1 MDVGNLKMIFTQN
14 GNDLQNHKEIIYA
27 FVSKDKRFF
36 SEYQKELMRNLPL
49 YPSLELLL
57 VDFAIILVENFDQLS
72 EQDKLEIFSLV
83 EKNIKSDNYVSAA
96 FLTEGCLK
104 QPNGLAFL
112 TGFIETIQNV
122 SNKEQY
128 KKIEKY
134 FGKETLS
141 LADELIEFW
150 GI

>member
-1 MDVGNLKMIFTQN
+1 MLAQKDIFAYEDVLYIF
-14 GNDLQNHKEIIYA
+14 I
-27 FVSKDKRFF
+27 SKDIRYF
-36 SEYQKELMRNLPL
+36 EIYQ
-49 YPSLELLL
+49 SELLNFIPDTPGL
-57 VDFAIILVENFDQLS
+57 LTLLEIFANVTVYIFDELS
-72 EQDKLEIFSLV
+72 EQDKLEIFDLV
-83 EKNIKSDNYVSAA
+83 EKNIKNDNYVG
-96 FLTEGCLK
+96 T
-104 QPNGLAFL
+104 AFL

-141 LADELIEFW
+141 LANELIEFW

>member
-1 MDVGNLKMIFTQN
+1 MIFVQN
-14 GNDLQNHKEIIYA
+14 SNDLQSHKEIIYT

-36 SEYQKELMRNLPL
+36 SQYQKELTRNLPL

-57 VDFAIILVENFDQLS
+57 VDFAVILVENFDQLS
-72 EQDKLEIFSLV
+72 EQDKLEIFDLV
-83 EKNIKSDNYVSAA
+83 ENNIMNNDYVGTT
-96 FLTEGCLK
+96 L
-104 QPNGLAFL
+104 L

-134 FGKETLS
+134 FGENTKNK
-141 LADELIEFW
+141 AKPC
-150 GI
+150 

>member
-1 MDVGNLKMIFTQN
+1 MLAQKDIFAYEDVLYIF
-14 GNDLQNHKEIIYA
+14 I
-27 FVSKDKRFF
+27 SKDIRYF
-36 SEYQKELMRNLPL
+36 EIYQ
-49 YPSLELLL
+49 SELLNFIPDTPGL
-57 VDFAIILVENFDQLS
+57 LTLLENFANVTVYIFDELS
-72 EQDKLEIFSLV
+72 EQDKLEIFDLV
-83 EKNIKSDNYVSAA
+83 EKNIMNDNYVGTA
-96 FLTEGCLK
+96 L
-104 QPNGLAFL
+104 L

>member
-1 MDVGNLKMIFTQN
+1 MLAQKDIFV
-14 GNDLQNHKEIIYA
+14 YA
-27 FVSKDKRFF
+27 DFLYIFISKDIRYF
-36 SEYQKELMRNLPL
+36 EIYQ
-49 YPSLELLL
+49 SELLNFIPDTPGL
-57 VDFAIILVENFDQLS
+57 LTLLENFANVTVYIFDELN

-83 EKNIKSDNYVSAA
+83 EKNIKSDDYVGA
-96 FLTEGCLK
+96 
-104 QPNGLAFL
+104 AFL

-128 KKIEKY
+128 KKIEEY

>member
-1 MDVGNLKMIFTQN
+1 MLAQKDIFVYEYF
-14 GNDLQNHKEIIYA
+14 LYIFI
-27 FVSKDKRFF
+27 SKDIRYF
-36 SEYQKELMRNLPL
+36 EIYQ
-49 YPSLELLL
+49 SELLNFIPDTPGL
-57 VDFAIILVENFDQLS
+57 LTLLENFANVTVHIFDELS
-72 EQDKLEIFSLV
+72 EQDKLEIFDLV
-83 EKNIKSDNYVSAA
+83 EKNIKNDNYVGTA
-96 FLTEGCLK
+96 L
-104 QPNGLAFL
+104 L

-141 LADELIEFW
+141 LADKLIEFW

>member
-1 MDVGNLKMIFTQN
+1 MLAQKDIFVYEDVLYIF
-14 GNDLQNHKEIIYA
+14 I
-27 FVSKDKRFF
+27 SKDIRYF
-36 SEYQKELMRNLPL
+36 EIYQ
-49 YPSLELLL
+49 SELLNFIPDTPGLL
-57 VDFAIILVENFDQLS
+57 VLLENFANVTVHIFDELS
-72 EQDKLEIFSLV
+72 EQDKLEIFDLV
-83 EKNIKSDNYVSAA
+83 EKNIKNDNYVGA
-96 FLTEGCLK
+96 
-104 QPNGLAFL
+104 AFL

>member
-1 MDVGNLKMIFTQN
+1 MVFSQN
-14 GNDLQNHKEIIYA
+14 DSDLQSHKEIIYA

-36 SEYQKELMRNLPL
+36 REYQKELTRNLPL

-57 VDFAIILVENFDQLS
+57 IDFAVILVENFDQLS
-72 EQDKLEIFSLV
+72 EQDKLEIFDLV
-83 EKNIKSDNYVSAA
+83 ENNIKSDNYVGA
-96 FLTEGCLK
+96 
-104 QPNGLAFL
+104 AFL
-112 TGFIETIQNV
+112 TGFIETIQNI

>member
-1 MDVGNLKMIFTQN
+1 MLAQKDIFVYE
-14 GNDLQNHKEIIYA
+14 DFLYIFI
-27 FVSKDKRFF
+27 SKDIRYF
-36 SEYQKELMRNLPL
+36 EIYQ
-49 YPSLELLL
+49 SELLNFIPDTPGL
-57 VDFAIILVENFDQLS
+57 LTLLEIFANVTVYIFDELS
-72 EQDKLEIFSLV
+72 EQDKLEIFDLV
-83 EKNIKSDNYVSAA
+83 EKNIMNDNYVGTA
-96 FLTEGCLK
+96 L
-104 QPNGLAFL
+104 L

>member
-1 MDVGNLKMIFTQN
+1 MFFSQN

-36 SEYQKELMRNLPL
+36 SEYQKELTRNLPL
-49 YPSLELLL
+49 YPSIELLL
-57 VDFAIILVENFDQLS
+57 VDFAVILVKNFDQLS

-83 EKNIKSDNYVSAA
+83 EKNVKNDNYVGTA
-96 FLTEGCLK
+96 L
-104 QPNGLAFL
+104 L

-134 FGKETLS
+134 FGENTKNK
-141 LADELIEFW
+141 AKPC
-150 GI
+150 

>member
-1 MDVGNLKMIFTQN
+1 MLAQKDIFAYE
-14 GNDLQNHKEIIYA
+14 DFLYIFI
-27 FVSKDKRFF
+27 SKDIRYF
-36 SEYQKELMRNLPL
+36 EIYQ
-49 YPSLELLL
+49 SELLNFIPDTPGL
-57 VDFAIILVENFDQLS
+57 LTLLDNFANVTIHIFDELS
-72 EQDKLEIFSLV
+72 ELDKLEIFDLV
-83 EKNIKSDNYVSAA
+83 EKNIKNDDYVGA
-96 FLTEGCLK
+96 
-104 QPNGLAFL
+104 AFL

>member
-1 MDVGNLKMIFTQN
+1 MIFTQN
-14 GNDLQNHKEIIYA
+14 GNDLQSHKEIIYA

-36 SEYQKELMRNLPL
+36 SEYQKELTRNLPL

-57 VDFAIILVENFDQLS
+57 IDFAVILVENFDELS

-83 EKNIKSDNYVSAA
+83 EKNIKSDNYVGTT
-96 FLTEGCLK
+96 L
-104 QPNGLAFL
+104 L
-112 TGFIETIQNV
+112 TGFIKTIQNV

-141 LADELIEFW
+141 LADKLIDFW

>member
-1 MDVGNLKMIFTQN
+1 MLAQKDIFVYE
-14 GNDLQNHKEIIYA
+14 DFLYIFI
-27 FVSKDKRFF
+27 SKDIRYF
-36 SEYQKELMRNLPL
+36 EIYQ
-49 YPSLELLL
+49 SELLNFIPDTPGLL
-57 VDFAIILVENFDQLS
+57 VLLENFANVTVHIFDELS

-83 EKNIKSDNYVSAA
+83 EKNIKSDDYVSA
-96 FLTEGCLK
+96 
-104 QPNGLAFL
+104 AFL

>member
-1 MDVGNLKMIFTQN
+1 MLFAQN
-14 GNDLQNHKEIIYA
+14 DSDLQSHKEIIYA

-57 VDFAIILVENFDQLS
+57 IDFAVILVENFDQLS
-72 EQDKLEIFSLV
+72 EQDKLEIFDLV
-83 EKNIKSDNYVSAA
+83 ENNIKSYDYVGAA
-96 FLTEGCLK
+96 FLTS
-104 QPNGLAFL
+104 
-112 TGFIETIQNV
+112 FIETIQNV
-122 SNKEQY
+122 SSKEQY

-141 LADELIEFW
+141 LANELIEFW

>member
-1 MDVGNLKMIFTQN
+1 MLAQKDIFAYEDVLYIF
-14 GNDLQNHKEIIYA
+14 I
-27 FVSKDKRFF
+27 SKDIRYF
-36 SEYQKELMRNLPL
+36 EIYQ
-49 YPSLELLL
+49 SELLNFIPDTPGL
-57 VDFAIILVENFDQLS
+57 LTLLENFANVTACIFDELS

-83 EKNIKSDNYVSAA
+83 EKNIKSDDYVGA
-96 FLTEGCLK
+96 
-104 QPNGLAFL
+104 AFL

-128 KKIEKY
+128 KKIKEY

>member
-1 MDVGNLKMIFTQN
+1 MDVENLKMIFKQN
-14 GNDLQNHKEIIYA
+14 GNDLQSHKEIIYA

-36 SEYQKELMRNLPL
+36 SEYQKELTRNLPL

-57 VDFAIILVENFDQLS
+57 VDFAVILVKNFDQLS
-72 EQDKLEIFSLV
+72 EQDKLEIFDLV
-83 EKNIKSDNYVSAA
+83 EKNIKNDNYVGA
-96 FLTEGCLK
+96 
-104 QPNGLAFL
+104 AFL

-134 FGKETLS
+134 FGENTKNK
-141 LADELIEFW
+141 AKPC
-150 GI
+150 

>member
-1 MDVGNLKMIFTQN
+1 MLAQKDIFVYE
-14 GNDLQNHKEIIYA
+14 DFLYIFI
-27 FVSKDKRFF
+27 SKDIRYF
-36 SEYQKELMRNLPL
+36 EIYQ
-49 YPSLELLL
+49 SELLNFIPDTPGL
-57 VDFAIILVENFDQLS
+57 LTLLENFANVTVYIFDELN

-83 EKNIKSDNYVSAA
+83 EKNIKSDDYVGA
-96 FLTEGCLK
+96 
-104 QPNGLAFL
+104 AFL
-112 TGFIETIQNV
+112 TGFIDTIQNV

-128 KKIEKY
+128 KKIEEY

>member
-1 MDVGNLKMIFTQN
+1 MIFVQDS
-14 GNDLQNHKEIIYA
+14 NDLQSHKEIIYT

-36 SEYQKELMRNLPL
+36 SEYQKELTRNLPL

-57 VDFAIILVENFDQLS
+57 VDFAVILVENFDQLS
-72 EQDKLEIFSLV
+72 EQDKLEIFDLV
-83 EKNIKSDNYVSAA
+83 EKNIKNDNYVG
-96 FLTEGCLK
+96 T
-104 QPNGLAFL
+104 AFL

-141 LADELIEFW
+141 IANELIEFL

>member
-1 MDVGNLKMIFTQN
+1 MIFRQN
-14 GNDLQNHKEIIYA
+14 GNDLQSHKEIIYA

-36 SEYQKELMRNLPL
+36 SEYQKELTRNLPL

-57 VDFAIILVENFDQLS
+57 VDFAVILVENFDQLS
-72 EQDKLEIFSLV
+72 EQYKLEIFNLV
-83 EKNIKSDNYVSAA
+83 EKNIKNDDYIS
-96 FLTEGCLK
+96 T
-104 QPNGLAFL
+104 AFL

-141 LADELIEFW
+141 IANELIDFW

>member
-1 MDVGNLKMIFTQN
+1 MLAQKDIFAYEYF
-14 GNDLQNHKEIIYA
+14 LYIFI
-27 FVSKDKRFF
+27 SKDIRYFAI
-36 SEYQKELMRNLPL
+36 YQ
-49 YPSLELLL
+49 SELLNFTPDTPGL
-57 VDFAIILVENFDQLS
+57 LTLLGNFANVTVHIFDELS
-72 EQDKLEIFSLV
+72 EQDKLEIFDLV
-83 EKNIKSDNYVSAA
+83 EKNIKNDDYVS
-96 FLTEGCLK
+96 T
-104 QPNGLAFL
+104 AFL

-141 LADELIEFW
+141 ITNELIEFW

>member
-1 MDVGNLKMIFTQN
+1 MLFAQN
-14 GNDLQNHKEIIYA
+14 DSDLQSHKEIIYV

-36 SEYQKELMRNLPL
+36 SEYQKELTRNLPL

-57 VDFAIILVENFDQLS
+57 VDFAVILVENFDQLS

-83 EKNIKSDNYVSAA
+83 ENNIMNNDYVGTA
-96 FLTEGCLK
+96 L
-104 QPNGLAFL
+104 L
-112 TGFIETIQNV
+112 TGFIKTIQNV

-141 LADELIEFW
+141 LADKLIEFW

>member
-1 MDVGNLKMIFTQN
+1 MLAQKDIFVYE
-14 GNDLQNHKEIIYA
+14 DFLYIFI
-27 FVSKDKRFF
+27 SKDIRYF
-36 SEYQKELMRNLPL
+36 EIYQ
-49 YPSLELLL
+49 SELLNFIPDTPGL
-57 VDFAIILVENFDQLS
+57 LTLLENFANVTVYIFDELS
-72 EQDKLEIFSLV
+72 EQDKLKIFDLV
-83 EKNIKSDNYVSAA
+83 EKNIKNDNYVS
-96 FLTEGCLK
+96 T
-104 QPNGLAFL
+104 AFL

>member
-1 MDVGNLKMIFTQN
+1 MLFAQN
-14 GNDLQNHKEIIYA
+14 DSDLQSHKEIIYA

-36 SEYQKELMRNLPL
+36 SEYQKELTRNLPL

-57 VDFAIILVENFDQLS
+57 VDFAVILVENFDQLR
-72 EQDKLEIFSLV
+72 EQDKQEIFSLV
-83 EKNIKSDNYVSAA
+83 EKNIKSDDYVGA
-96 FLTEGCLK
+96 T
-104 QPNGLAFL
+104 FL

-141 LADELIEFW
+141 LADELIEF
-150 GI
+150 

>member
-1 MDVGNLKMIFTQN
+1 M
-14 GNDLQNHKEIIYA
+14 
-27 FVSKDKRFF
+27 SKDKRFF
-36 SEYQKELMRNLPL
+36 SQYQKEFMRNLPL
-49 YPSLELLL
+49 YPSLELLR
-57 VDFAIILVENFDQLS
+57 VDFAVILVENFDQLS
-72 EQDKLEIFSLV
+72 EQDKLEIFDLV
-83 EKNIKSDNYVSAA
+83 EKNIKNDNYVGA
-96 FLTEGCLK
+96 
-104 QPNGLAFL
+104 AFL

>member
-1 MDVGNLKMIFTQN
+1 MLFAQN
-14 GNDLQNHKEIIYA
+14 DSDLQSYKEIIYA

-36 SEYQKELMRNLPL
+36 SEYQKELTRNLPL

-57 VDFAIILVENFDQLS
+57 VDFAVILVENFVELS
-72 EQDKLEIFSLV
+72 EQDKLEIFDLV
-83 EKNIKSDNYVSAA
+83 EKNIKNNNYVGTA
-96 FLTEGCLK
+96 L
-104 QPNGLAFL
+104 L

>member
-1 MDVGNLKMIFTQN
+1 MLAQKDIFVYE
-14 GNDLQNHKEIIYA
+14 DFLYIFI
-27 FVSKDKRFF
+27 SKDIRYF
-36 SEYQKELMRNLPL
+36 EIYQ
-49 YPSLELLL
+49 SELLNFIPDTPGLL
-57 VDFAIILVENFDQLS
+57 VLLENFANVTVHIFDELS
-72 EQDKLEIFSLV
+72 EQDKLEIFDLV
-83 EKNIKSDNYVSAA
+83 EKNIKNDNYVGA
-96 FLTEGCLK
+96 
-104 QPNGLAFL
+104 AFL

>member
-1 MDVGNLKMIFTQN
+1 MLAQKDIFAYEDVLYIF
-14 GNDLQNHKEIIYA
+14 I
-27 FVSKDKRFF
+27 SKDIRYF
-36 SEYQKELMRNLPL
+36 EIYQ
-49 YPSLELLL
+49 SELLNFIPDTPGL
-57 VDFAIILVENFDQLS
+57 LTLLENFANVTVYIFDELS
-72 EQDKLEIFSLV
+72 EKDKLEIFSLV
-83 EKNIKSDNYVSAA
+83 EKNIKSDDYVGTA
-96 FLTEGCLK
+96 L
-104 QPNGLAFL
+104 L

-141 LADELIEFW
+141 LANELIEFW

>member
-1 MDVGNLKMIFTQN
+1 MFFAQN
-14 GNDLQNHKEIIYA
+14 GNDLQSHKEIIYA

-36 SEYQKELMRNLPL
+36 SEYQKELTRNLPL

-57 VDFAIILVENFDQLS
+57 VDFAVILVENFDQLS
-72 EQDKLEIFSLV
+72 EQDKLEIFDLV
-83 EKNIKSDNYVSAA
+83 ENNIMNNDYVGTT
-96 FLTEGCLK
+96 L
-104 QPNGLAFL
+104 L

-134 FGKETLS
+134 FGENTKNK
-141 LADELIEFW
+141 AKPC
-150 GI
+150 

>member
-1 MDVGNLKMIFTQN
+1 M
-14 GNDLQNHKEIIYA
+14 
-27 FVSKDKRFF
+27 
-36 SEYQKELMRNLPL
+36 
-49 YPSLELLL
+49 L
-57 VDFAIILVENFDQLS
+57 VDFAVILVENFDELS

-83 EKNIKSDNYVSAA
+83 EKNIKSDDYVGA
-96 FLTEGCLK
+96 
-104 QPNGLAFL
+104 AFL

-141 LADELIEFW
+141 LANELIDFW

>member
-1 MDVGNLKMIFTQN
+1 MLAQKDIFVYE
-14 GNDLQNHKEIIYA
+14 DFLYIFI
-27 FVSKDKRFF
+27 SKDIRYF
-36 SEYQKELMRNLPL
+36 EIYQ
-49 YPSLELLL
+49 SELLNFIPDTPGLL
-57 VDFAIILVENFDQLS
+57 VLLENFANVTVHIFDELS

-83 EKNIKSDNYVSAA
+83 EKNIKNDDYVS
-96 FLTEGCLK
+96 T
-104 QPNGLAFL
+104 AFL